1 MLTWLGNVASL
12 KYFIAELWLA
22 LACCVVLML
31 PLIPRFKNT
40 RMSWIA
46 IAALVLAGVF
56 VLALPT
62 SLESEGGL
70 FFGMLALDGLS
81 KFFKIFFVITALVVV
96 LMTEVG
102 REVPDFRK
110 PEFYSILL
118 GVLIGSFLAA
128 SATDL
133 LMMYLAIELLSLGSY
148 VLAGFSRIEK
158 TSDEA
163 SMKYILYGGLS
174 TGVMLFGMSYLYG
187 LTGFTNLVAIR
198 EALEANQIHPL
209 VFFISF
215 LLIMV
220 GIGYKISAVPFHFW
234 APDVYQGAPTSITAF
249 LSVASKGAGF
259 AAFIRIFYTSFLSL
273 NGEGL
278 WEPVAQLDWRVLLSI
293 LAIVTMT
300 FGNLAAFG
308 QNNVKRLLAY
318 SGIAHAGYI
327 LVGAIAL
334 NEAGVQSML
343 FYLLTYL
350 FTNLAA
356 FTVVLI
362 LADCNGVEEIEGYKS
377 LGTRAP
383 WLAFCLGV
391 ALFSLIGVPPMAGF
405 LGKWFL
411 FASAVRTLDPWCV
424 AAVVAGLLNSVLS
437 VYYYF
442 RIMRAMYLEKDD
454 TAAPIR
460 SHAVLNGVVTV
471 MTLPVLLII
480 FDGGS
485 LYDWTGTLSKLLLG

>member
-1 MLTWLGNVASL
+1 
-12 KYFIAELWLA
+12 
-22 LACCVVLML
+22 
-31 PLIPRFKNT
+31 
-40 RMSWIA
+40 
-46 IAALVLAGVF
+46 
-56 VLALPT
+56 
-62 SLESEGGL
+62 
-70 FFGMLALDGLS
+70 
-81 KFFKIFFVITALVVV
+81 
-96 LMTEVG
+96 
-102 REVPDFRK
+102 
-110 PEFYSILL
+110 
-118 GVLIGSFLAA
+118 
-128 SATDL
+128 
-133 LMMYLAIELLSLGSY
+133 
-148 VLAGFSRIEK
+148 
-158 TSDEA
+158 
-163 SMKYILYGGLS
+163 
-174 TGVMLFGMSYLYG
+174 
-187 LTGFTNLVAIR
+187 
-198 EALEANQIHPL
+198 
-209 VFFISF
+209 
-215 LLIMV
+215 MV
-220 GIGYKISAVPFHFW
+220 GVGYKISAVPFHFW

-273 NGEGL
+273 DGDI
-278 WEPVAQLDWRVLLSI
+278 WSPVGQLDWRILLSI

-334 NEAGVQSML
+334 NQAGVQSIL

-377 LGTRAP
+377 LGTRSP

-391 ALFSLIGVPPMAGF
+391 SLFSLIGVPPMAGF

-411 FASAVRTLDPWCV
+411 FASAVETLNPWCV

-442 RIMRAMYLEKDD
+442 RIMKAMYLEKDTD
-454 TAAPIR
+454 AGPIR
-460 SHAVLNGVVTV
+460 THSVLNGVVTV

-480 FDGGS
+480 LDGGR
-485 LYDWTGTLSKLLLG
+485 LYDWTGRLSQMLLG

>member
-12 KYFIAELWLA
+12 KYFIGELWLA

-31 PLIPRFKNT
+31 PLIPKFRNV
-40 RMSWIA
+40 RMSWITLT
-46 IAALVLAGVF
+46 ALVFAGIC
-56 VLALPT
+56 VLRLPT
-62 SLESEGGL
+62 DGGGI
-70 FFGMLALDGLS
+70 FFGMLAIDGLS
-81 KFFKIFFVITALVVV
+81 KFFKIFFVLSTLVVV

-118 GVLIGSFLAA
+118 GVLIGAFLAA

-174 TGVMLFGMSYLYG
+174 TGAMLFGMSYLYG
-187 LTGFTNLVAIR
+187 LTGSTNLIAIR

-209 VFFISF
+209 VFFVSF

-259 AAFIRIFYTSFLSL
+259 AAFIRIFYTSFLTL
-273 NGEGL
+273 NGEGV
-278 WEPVAQLDWRVLLSI
+278 WSPVGQLDWRILLSI

-334 NEAGVQSML
+334 NQAGMQSIL

-377 LGTRAP
+377 LGTRSP
-383 WLAFCLGV
+383 WLAFCLAV

-411 FASAVRTLDPWCV
+411 FAAAVRTLDPWCV

-442 RIMRAMYLEKDD
+442 RIMKAMYLEKGEEVG
-454 TAAPIR
+454 PIR
-460 SHAVLNGVVTV
+460 THSTLNWVATA

-485 LYDWTGTLSKLLLG
+485 LYDWTGRLSQMLLG